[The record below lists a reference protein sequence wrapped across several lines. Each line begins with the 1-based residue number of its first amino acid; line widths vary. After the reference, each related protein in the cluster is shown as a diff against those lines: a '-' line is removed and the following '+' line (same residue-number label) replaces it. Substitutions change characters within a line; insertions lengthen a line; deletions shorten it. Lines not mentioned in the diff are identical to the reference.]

1 LSSLSVVATIHSIL
15 KKGYN
20 KANPIMKDQ
29 LAALEAEARKLEPDS
44 FKREKYIN
52 HVIDYSQR
60 FLDKLDILKAYN
72 TPTGDENCISDYP
85 ISDDPVSIDT
95 LLHIYENNVTKTGL
109 NPASGCHFGYIPGG
123 GIFPS
128 ALGDFI
134 ADVTNR
140 YAGIF
145 FASPGSVRM
154 ENMLIRWMCN
164 LVGFHSDKAGGN
176 LTSGGS
182 IANLTALVAA
192 RDNAGLCAND
202 YEKTVIYTTKHVH
215 HCIDK
220 ALNIA
225 GMKDAAVRYV
235 PMDDNFR
242 MNPEALD
249 RMISEDKG
257 NNSLPFL
264 VVASCGTTDTGAVD
278 PIDKIGDIS
287 HKHNLW
293 LHIDAAYGGFFLLSE
308 EGKKVIKGLGKADS
322 VIVDPHKGLFLP
334 YGTGAVLVKDKNT
347 LFKSFHYTANY
358 MQDADV
364 IGNEISPADLS
375 PELSKHF
382 RGLRM
387 WLPLKLF
394 GIAPFKAALDEKI
407 LLTRYFYNKIS
418 EIDGFETGPYPE
430 LSVMIFRYIPKKGD
444 PDTFNEKLIQD
455 IQKDGRV
462 FFSST
467 KINGNFYIRL
477 AVVSFRTHLQQV
489 DLALNIIKDAA
500 NKIDS

>member
-1 LSSLSVVATIHSIL
+1 
-15 KKGYN
+15 
-20 KANPIMKDQ
+20 MKDK
-29 LAALEAEARKLEPDS
+29 LASLEAEARKLEPGS
-44 FKREKYIN
+44 IKREGYIN
-52 HVIDYSQR
+52 QVIDYSQH
-60 FLDKLDILKAYN
+60 FLNKLDILKAYN
-72 TPTGDENCISDYP
+72 TPNESVYGINDYP
-85 ISDDPVSIDT
+85 ISDDPVPLDS
-95 LLHIYENNVTKTGL
+95 LLHIFDNTVIKTGL

-154 ENMLIRWMCN
+154 ENMLIQWMCE
-164 LVGFHSDKAGGN
+164 LAGFHSEKAGGN

-202 YEKTVIYTTKHVH
+202 YERAVIYTTKHVH

-220 ALNIA
+220 AINIA
-225 GMKDAAVRYV
+225 GMKDATVRYV

-242 MNPEALD
+242 MIPEALD
-249 RMISEDKG
+249 VMISEDKN

-287 HKHNLW
+287 QRHNLW
-293 LHIDAAYGGFFLLSE
+293 FHIDAAYGGFFILSE

-322 VIVDPHKGLFLP
+322 IIVDPHKGLFLP

-347 LFKSFHYTANY
+347 LFKSLHYTANY

-364 IGNEISPADLS
+364 TGSEISPADLS

-394 GIAPFKAALDEKI
+394 GVGPFKAALDEKI

-430 LSVMIFRYIPKKGD
+430 LSIMIFRYVPQKGD
-444 PDTFNEKLIQD
+444 PDIFNERLVQE

-467 KINGNFYIRL
+467 KINGTFYIRL

-489 DLALNIIKDAA
+489 DLALSILKDTAD
-500 NKIDS
+500 KLDS